1 MIDLLP
7 AFLFPTRRR
16 GTRWLR
22 EQLRELGV
30 KAPLSPGCL
39 DEFVA
44 SAAKEAPLARSSG
57 ETYAA
62 SLRKQLE
69 ARARFVHLWTT
80 TDDKMAQPEC
90 DRNVTETQRRK
101 SHEAP
106 TVRRGAVKE
115 IPRSTNGATWESE
128 WIAIARRH
136 LLPRSWKIQETSV
149 TESHRDLSFAVP
161 ERLIVKGPR
170 GTTTVRPIDSATDL
184 PGTEIL
190 SDLKQASDKS

>member
-1 MIDLLP
+1 MAALHHALFNSRVIDLLP

-80 TDDKMAQPEC
+80 TDDKMGQPE
-90 DRNVTETQRRK
+90 
-101 SHEAP
+101 
-106 TVRRGAVKE
+106 
-115 IPRSTNGATWESE
+115 WSE

>member
-1 MIDLLP
+1 LFNLRVIDSLP

-30 KAPLSPGCL
+30 RAPLSPSCL
-39 DEFVA
+39 EEFVA
-44 SAAKEAPLARSSG
+44 DAAKEALLARSSG

-62 SLRKQLE
+62 RLRKQLE
-69 ARARFVHLWTT
+69 ARAQFVHLWTS
-80 TDDKMAQPEC
+80 TDAKMTQPE
-90 DRNVTETQRRK
+90 RSGGN
-101 SHEAP
+101 P
-106 TVRRGAVKE
+106 TKLNQSDVGQ
-115 IPRSTNGATWESE
+115 PSE
-128 WIAIARRH
+128 WIAIARKH
-136 LLPRSWKIQETSV
+136 LLPRSWKIKETAV

-161 ERLIVKGPR
+161 ERLIVKGPH
-170 GTTTVRPIDSATDL
+170 GTSAVRPIDSAADL

>member
-1 MIDLLP
+1 MIDSLP
-7 AFLFPTRRR
+7 GFLFPTRRR

-22 EQLRELGV
+22 EKLRELGV

-44 SAAKEAPLARSSG
+44 VAAKAAPLARSSG

-69 ARARFVHLWTT
+69 AEARFVHLWTT
-80 TDDKMAQPEC
+80 SDDNLTQPE
-90 DRNVTETQRRK
+90 
-101 SHEAP
+101 
-106 TVRRGAVKE
+106 
-115 IPRSTNGATWESE
+115 WSE
-128 WIAIARRH
+128 WIAIARKH

-149 TESHRDLSFAVP
+149 TESHRDLSFVVP

-170 GTTTVRPIDSATDL
+170 GTSAARPIDSAGDL

-190 SDLKQASDKS
+190 SDLKQAGDKS

>member
-1 MIDLLP
+1 LFNSSVIDSLP

-22 EQLRELGV
+22 EHLRELGV
-30 KAPLSPGCL
+30 KAPLSPSCL

-44 SAAKEAPLARSSG
+44 SAAKEALLARSSN

-62 SLRKQLE
+62 SLRKQLL
-69 ARARFVHLWTT
+69 ARARFVHLWTS
-80 TDDKMAQPEC
+80 TDDKLTQP
-90 DRNVTETQRRK
+90 Q
-101 SHEAP
+101 
-106 TVRRGAVKE
+106 
-115 IPRSTNGATWESE
+115 WSE
-128 WIAIARRH
+128 WIAIARKH

-149 TESHRDLSFAVP
+149 TESHRDHSFAVP

-170 GTTTVRPIDSATDL
+170 GVAAVRPMDSADDL

-190 SDLKQASDKS
+190 SDLKQANDKS

>member
-1 MIDLLP
+1 LSEDGGFHHALFNARVIDLLP

-44 SAAKEAPLARSSG
+44 SAAKEALLARSSG

-80 TDDKMAQPEC
+80 TDDKMTQPEC
-90 DRNVTETQRRK
+90 DRN
-101 SHEAP
+101 
-106 TVRRGAVKE
+106 AVEE
-115 IPRSTNGATWESE
+115 IPRSTNGATWGSE